1 MTDERS
7 EDKAEEVEVEVEV
20 EVEGEPEVSTPRQ
33 SEPETVT
40 KPEQKRSI
48 ALPDPKALKGK
59 TERRPIPWALIRFL
73 VTILLLVIGFW
84 LAVSSG
90 FVDRY
95 APQLK
100 HGWSILINDE
110 EADHSQHQ
118 SVTYT
123 CPMHPEILSDKPGE
137 CPICGMDLV
146 PVQAEPEAPKPATT
160 YTCPMHPQILRDE
173 PGECPICGMD
183 LVPVE
188 AEVESHDGMEMEM
201 SDSQPNEVTIDPQML
216 NNLGVRTERV
226 QVRSLTRE
234 VRFTGE
240 VAVDDSTTEVLQS
253 WVAGRIEEVYVDAV
267 GDLIAKGDPIV
278 KIYSPQ
284 LLTTSEELVSALQYA
299 EELKERDALPQS
311 IVDAQAMVE
320 ATEKRLRLWGLRPEQ
335 IERIRKTRKA
345 ETDVMVYA
353 EASGTV
359 HKKMIYEGQYVK
371 EGTPL
376 YELID
381 FGELWVYLNVF
392 ENDLG
397 YVYQGMPIEFT
408 TPAFDNETFYG
419 QVSEIEPMMDAKSR
433 TGRVRVAIS
442 NPGGRLIPGMYVE
455 SEMQVPISSDNP
467 TVSNLAVIR
476 TGERDLVIV
485 ARGGGRFYPQEVTLG
500 RLADGYYPVL
510 SGLEVGQEVVSQA
523 SFLID
528 SESQLKSAL
537 QQMRGG
543 GHQH

>member
-1 MTDERS
+1 MTDERI
-7 EDKAEEVEVEVEV
+7 EGEEVEVEP
-20 EVEGEPEVSTPRQ
+20 GVSTPRK

-40 KPEQKRSI
+40 KPEQTRSV
-48 ALPDPKALKGK
+48 ALPDPKALKGRGK
-59 TERRPIPWALIRFL
+59 RRPIPWALIRFL
-73 VTILLLVIGFW
+73 LTILV
-84 LAVSSG
+84 LAVGGWIALSNG
-90 FVDRY
+90 YVDRY

-146 PVQAEPEAPKPATT
+146 PVKAEPKPATT
-160 YTCPMHPQILRDE
+160 YTCPMHPEILDDK

-188 AEVESHDGMEMEM
+188 TEVEGHSDMKMDM
-201 SDSQPNEVTIDPQML
+201 SESQPNEVTIDPQML
-216 NNLGVRTERV
+216 NNLGVRTEKV
-226 QVRSLTRE
+226 QVRSLARK

-240 VAVDDSTTEVLQS
+240 VAVDDSSTEVLQS
-253 WVAGRIEEVYVDAV
+253 WVAGRIEEVFVDAV
-267 GDLIAKGDPIV
+267 GDELAKGDPLV
-278 KIYSPQ
+278 KVYSPQ
-284 LLTTSEELVSALQYA
+284 LLTTSEELVSAIQYA

-320 ATEKRLRLWGLRPEQ
+320 ATEKRLRLWGLRQEQ
-335 IERIRKTRKA
+335 IERIKKTRKA
-345 ETDVMVYA
+345 ETDVIVYA
-353 EASGTV
+353 KASGTV
-359 HKKMIYEGQYVK
+359 HKKMAYDGQYVK

-397 YVYQGMPIEFT
+397 HVYQGLPVEFS
-408 TPAFDNETFYG
+408 TPAFENETFYG

-455 SEMQVPISSDNP
+455 SEMQVLISSGKP

-476 TGERDLVIV
+476 TGERDIVIV

-510 SGLEVGQEVVSQA
+510 SGLKVGQEVVSQA

-537 QQMRGG
+537 QKLRGGG

>member
-1 MTDERS
+1 MTDETPGP
-7 EDKAEEVEVEVEV
+7 EE
-20 EVEGEPEVSTPRQ
+20 Q
-33 SEPETVT
+33 SATLEMETV
-40 KPEQKRSI
+40 PERRPESERTI
-48 ALPDPKALKGK
+48 PLPNPKALKKKRAG
-59 TERRPIPWALIRFL
+59 RPIPWALIRFIL
-73 VTILLLVIGFW
+73 TIVILILAGW
-84 LAVSSG
+84 LALSFG

-95 APQLK
+95 APQLA
-100 HGWSILINDE
+100 HGWAVLVNDE
-110 EADHSQHQ
+110 DVDHSQHQ
-118 SVTYT
+118 STTYT
-123 CPMHPEILSDKPGE
+123 CPMHPEILSDEPGE

-146 PVQAEPEAPKPATT
+146 PLESEPSEPAET
-160 YTCPMHPQILRDE
+160 YTCPMHPEILRDE

-188 AEVESHDGMEMEM
+188 AEAQEHDGMDMP
-201 SDSQPNEVTIDPQML
+201 DSRPDEVTIDPQML
-216 NNLGVRTERV
+216 NNLGVRTETV
-226 QVRSLTRE
+226 QVRSLARD

-240 VAVDDSTTEVLQS
+240 VAVDDSTTQILQS
-253 WVAGRIEEVYVDAV
+253 WVEGRIEEVYVDAV
-267 GDLIAKGDPIV
+267 GDKIQKGDPII

-284 LLTTSEELVSALQYA
+284 LLTTSEELISAIRYT

-311 IVDAQAMVE
+311 ILDAQAMVE

-335 IERIRKTRKA
+335 LERIKETLKA
-345 ETDVMVYA
+345 QTDVIVYA
-353 EASGTV
+353 TAGGTV
-359 HKKMIYEGQYVK
+359 HKKMAYEGQYVK

-397 YVYQGMPIEFT
+397 HVYEGMPINFT
-408 TPAFDNETFYG
+408 TPAFGERTFYG
-419 QVSEIEPMMDAKSR
+419 RVSEVEPMMDPKSR

-442 NPGGRLIPGMYVE
+442 NPGERLIPGMYVE
-455 SEMQVPISSDNP
+455 SEMQIPISTARP

-500 RLADGYYPVL
+500 PLAEGYYPIL

-523 SFLID
+523 SFLLD